1 MRVAVIVPTY
11 RNLRTL
17 PVVLQELVDADLSVI
32 VVDDGSDDGTNEWLR
47 VWCHDHAQH
56 TLITFAKNQ
65 GKGAAL
71 VAGLA
76 RARAL
81 GFECALTMDSDGQ
94 HRISDALKLLQKA
107 RSGVFLLGRRCEVTA
122 GYPTASLFGRRLWA
136 LGIRALT
143 GLGVSD
149 PICGLRCYPLA
160 QVEHIRCRGGRYAWE
175 EEFLVRAAWAG
186 VEIEE
191 LEIATVYQ
199 TGEQRVSHFRLGDW
213 IESLMVFVR
222 LAAARVFL
230 LTRSRVPRTASCR
243 RRDRSWRR
251 AQGAAI
257 LVAGTLALCAAQR
270 FDALVGLSIVV
281 PVVAWLAWR
290 LHASVL
296 VTVSA
301 AVCIAFLATIAPAW
315 LCALAVIGLMLAFTQ
330 AARCLGSN

>member
-17 PVVLQELVDADLSVI
+17 PTVLQELADAELSVI
-32 VVDDGSDDGTNEWLR
+32 VIDDGSDDGTNEWAR
-47 VWCHDHAQH
+47 AWCDGHAQR
-56 TLITFAKNQ
+56 TLITFTHNQ

-76 RARAL
+76 RAREL
-81 GFECALTMDSDGQ
+81 GFGCALTMDSDGQ
-94 HRISDALKLLQKA
+94 HRIGDALKLLQSA
-107 RSGVFLLGRRCEVTA
+107 RSGVFLLGRRCEVTE

-160 QVEHIRCRGGRYAWE
+160 QVEHIVCRGGRYAWE

-186 VEIEE
+186 VEIDE

-199 TGEQRVSHFRLGDW
+199 TGEQRVSHFRFGDW
-213 IESLMVFVR
+213 VESLTVFAR
-222 LAAARVFL
+222 LAATRVFVLTPSSALRGSL
-230 LTRSRVPRTASCR
+230 L

-251 AQGAAI
+251 IQGAAI
-257 LVAGTLALCAAQR
+257 LVAGTLALCATQQ
-270 FDALVGLSIVV
+270 FDVFVALAIVV
-281 PVVAWLAWR
+281 PIVMWLGWR

-296 VTVSA
+296 VALCA
-301 AVCIAFLATIAPAW
+301 AVIVALLSTIAPAW
-315 LCALAVIGLMLAFTQ
+315 LSAIAVISLMLAFTR